1 VFGRSVAGHRRR
13 LGLTQEDL
21 AAQTG
26 LSVRSIRDVETGRVA
41 RPRVSTVRLLADAFG
56 LADRER
62 EQFVQAPGSPALG
75 HGPETPRQLPLDV
88 RGFAGRLAHLER
100 LDACL
105 ESDPAHPT
113 TVVVSAV
120 AGMAGVG
127 KTALALHWAH
137 RRADRFPDGQLY
149 VDLRGFGAAEAVVD
163 PADALRGFLEALQ
176 VPVARIPADPDAR
189 AALFRSLLADRRMLL
204 VLDNAR
210 DDVQVRPLLPGAGRC
225 VVVVTSRDRLSGLIV
240 GEGARPLHLDVLADD
255 EAAALLAGR
264 LGADRLAQEPVA
276 VDAIIAATGRLPL
289 ALSIVA
295 ARVATH
301 PTFPL
306 ASFAAQLSRVEGRLD
321 ALGDG
326 DVRRVFSWSY
336 LALSKEAARL
346 FRLLGLHP
354 GPDLTVT
361 AAAALLGAP
370 IGVAEVLLADLTRL
384 HLVIER
390 VPGRYTLH
398 DLLRAYAAE
407 LTRATDN
414 DDEQHDAQARLYAHY
429 LETAFAAAV
438 LVQPQWQA
446 VPPLPAVTGTPP
458 AEILDHDR
466 ALEFFTAE
474 HPVLLRCVH
483 QAAETGFE
491 AYAWRLAWTLA
502 TFYAPTG
509 RWRENVG
516 AQQVALEAAVRA
528 ADLTGQATANRLRS
542 RADIRLGH
550 VDEAETHLR
559 QALDLYER
567 LDDPTGQAQTLHNL
581 AELCEIRGRPEEA
594 VHNARTALRLYRQA
608 GNRDGEARSLN
619 GIGWL
624 AATAG
629 DYQEAIT
636 CCTAALAVQ
645 QTSGDRNG
653 QGATLDSLAFTYT
666 RMGEPDRAADA
677 CEQAVTL
684 FRESA
689 DRYHEAET
697 LMQLGDIRETLAEFE
712 AADDAWQRAAEIFD
726 DLNDATADEARRR
739 LAAARRTG

>member
-13 LGLTQEDL
+13 LGLTQEEL
-21 AAQTG
+21 AEQTG
-26 LSVRSIRDVETGRVA
+26 VSVRSIRDVETGRVA
-41 RPRVSTVRLLADAFG
+41 RPRATTVRLLAEAFG
-56 LADRER
+56 LAGRER
-62 EQFVQAPGSPALG
+62 EQFFQAVDSPDPG

-88 RGFAGRLAHLER
+88 RGFAGRRAHVER

-105 ESDPAHPT
+105 DSDPAHPT

-149 VDLRGFGAAEAVVD
+149 VNLRGFDAAESVVD
-163 PADALRGFLEALQ
+163 PADAVRGFLEALQ

-210 DDVQVRPLLPGAGRC
+210 DDVQVRPLLPGAGHC

-264 LGADRLAQEPVA
+264 LGADRLAQEPAAVA
-276 VDAIIAATGRLPL
+276 AIIAATGRLPL

-306 ASFAAQLSRVEGRLD
+306 ASFAAQLSRAEGRLD
-321 ALGDG
+321 ALADG

-336 LALSKEAARL
+336 RALSKEAARL
-346 FRLLGLHP
+346 FRLFGLHP
-354 GPDLTVT
+354 GPDLTVA

-370 IGVAEVLLADLTRL
+370 IGVAEALLADLTRL
-384 HLVIER
+384 HLVTEP

-407 LTRATDN
+407 LTRATDH
-414 DDEQHDAQARLYAHY
+414 DDERHDAQARLYIHY
-429 LETAFAAAV
+429 LDTALAAAV
-438 LVQPQWQA
+438 LVQPQWQ
-446 VPPLPAVTGTPP
+446 VIPSLPAVTGPP
-458 AEILDHDR
+458 LAATLEW

-474 HPVLLRCVH
+474 HLVLLRCVH

-491 AYAWRLAWTLA
+491 AFAWRLAWTLA
-502 TFYAPTG
+502 TFYAPQG
-509 RWRENVG
+509 RWRENAG
-516 AQQVALEAAVRA
+516 AQQVALEAAVRT
-528 ADLTGQATANRLRS
+528 ADLTGQATAHRLLS
-542 RADIRLGH
+542 RAELRLGH

-581 AELCEIRGRPEEA
+581 AELGQMRGRPDEA
-594 VHNARTALRLYRQA
+594 VQNARTALRLYREA

-619 GIGWL
+619 AIGWL

-629 DYQEAIT
+629 DYQEAIA

-677 CEQAVTL
+677 CEQAVAL

-697 LMQLGDIRETLAEFE
+697 LMQLGDIRETLAQSE
-712 AADDAWQRAAEIFD
+712 AAAEAWQRAAEIFD

-739 LAAARRTG
+739 LAAARRTS